1 MSRRLLNG
9 YEAAEAFYD
18 LFFEERKHFSL
29 RDYLDNSFCDEM
41 AEVNL
46 KQDTSRLLYH
56 VEGKYLSPTSVAE
69 YRALFEFARDYVIH
83 PDDRGIY
90 VELMD
95 PDHIAERQANAKHP
109 GFRFGHFRY
118 KLTDGTYRY
127 VEQVIISGRAYGLED
142 GVFRFYVFDVQNVY
156 SRFAGQTPKE
166 GHLFRSEVDDGTGL
180 LTKASFEDQTQAAID
195 KLRGKSW
202 CIVALDVEHF
212 KLFDEW
218 YGRAEG
224 DLLIARIGS
233 ILHRYIQTHKG
244 IAGYFGADDFAL
256 FVPYDQK
263 GLENLYEQVR
273 MTTLKFGF
281 SAGFRPAFG
290 IYMCR
295 KGDNIRDAIDHATS
309 ATNRAKKDFRK
320 RIHIFDPEIQIKAE
334 EEYRVLLDCMRAMQN
349 NEITFYLQPQCRI
362 SNRKIVGI
370 EALCRWIK
378 PDGTRIPP
386 DVFIPVLEKYGFITD
401 LDKYLW
407 EKVVISLKH
416 WLDAGHKAVPISVNV
431 SRIDIATIDIADYF
445 DKLCKKYGIDHHYIK
460 IEITESAYTE
470 NTHAVSD
477 LVSRL
482 RDLGFLVL
490 MDDFGSGYSSL
501 NMLGTLSVDA
511 IKLDAMFLNLD
522 GDNFN
527 KSVHIV
533 ESIVNM
539 AKIISL
545 PIIVEGVETQSQIDF
560 LSSIGCR
567 YVQGYYF
574 YKPMPREE
582 FEQLIQNSDMIDDR
596 GFVSK
601 SNEQFRLREFLDE
614 NVYSDA
620 MLNNILGPVG
630 VYTWKGEEVNIV
642 RFNQQFYEAVGVPD
656 FAERLDNIARFCPK
670 EDVPLL
676 LELLRHAKENRLNGS
691 TGVIHFYR
699 TDGSLSTFFMNF
711 YFLGDI
717 EDGYSRFYCSCR
729 DLTELSDLREQMSLI
744 AETTNDTLV
753 FLKIRNERQDMTVV
767 ANGLQNELGLTK
779 EALQQELSNS
789 SFWNRISS
797 RDSKA
802 ICGLVSRSLEQKED
816 FHITFRIRGA
826 SKNPFKLE
834 LSGNYVGNRV
844 PNVDFILTFHK

>member
-1 MSRRLLNG
+1 M
-9 YEAAEAFYD
+9 AFYD
-18 LFFEERKHFSL
+18 LFFDDRKHLSL

-46 KQDTSRLLYH
+46 KAGTSNLMYH
-56 VEGKYLSPTSVAE
+56 VEGKYLSPATVHNF
-69 YRALFEFARDYVIH
+69 RALFEFARDYVVH
-83 PDDRGIY
+83 PDDRDIY
-90 VELMD
+90 CGLME
-95 PDHIAERQANAKHP
+95 PDEILNRQASAKHP
-109 GFRFGHFRY
+109 GFRFAHFRY
-118 KLTDGTYRY
+118 KLRDGTYRY
-127 VEQVIISGRAYGLED
+127 VEQAVISGRAYGLED
-142 GVFRFYVFDVQNVY
+142 GVFRLYVFDVQNVY
-156 SRFAGQTPKE
+156 SRFAGQIPKE
-166 GHLFRSEVDDGTGL
+166 EHLFRSETDEDTSL
-180 LTKASFEDQTQAAID
+180 FTKSAFEDQAQAAID
-195 KLRGKSW
+195 KLRSNKW
-202 CIVALDVEHF
+202 CVITLDVEHF

-218 YGRAEG
+218 YGRSEG
-224 DLLIARIGS
+224 DLLIAHIGL
-233 ILHRYIQTHKG
+233 ILHQFAQSHKG
-244 IAGYFGADDFAL
+244 FGGYFGADDFAL

-263 GLENLYEQVR
+263 AVEHLYEQVR
-273 MTTLKFGF
+273 STTLDFGN

-290 IYMCR
+290 IYMCQ
-295 KGDNIRDAIDHATS
+295 KGDNIRDALDHATS
-309 ATNRAKKDFRK
+309 AANRAKKDVHK

-334 EEYRVLLDCMRAMQN
+334 QEYRILLDCMKAMQN
-349 NEITFYLQPQCRI
+349 DEITFYLQPQCRI
-362 SNRKIVGI
+362 SSRKIVGV

-378 PDGTRIPP
+378 PDGTRVPP

-407 EKVVISLKH
+407 EKIVIALKN
-416 WLDAGHKAVPISVNV
+416 WLDIGRKAVPISVNV
-431 SRIDIATIDIADYF
+431 SRIDIATIDIADHF

-470 NTHAVSD
+470 NTQVVTD
-477 LVSRL
+477 LVTRL
-482 RDLGFLVL
+482 RNLGFLVL

-501 NMLGTLSVDA
+501 NMLGSLNVDA
-511 IKLDAMFLNLD
+511 IKLDALFLKLD
-522 GDNFN
+522 GDHFS
-527 KSVHIV
+527 KSVHII

-545 PIIVEGVETQSQIDF
+545 PIIVEGVEYQNQIDF

-574 YKPMPREE
+574 YKPMSREE
-582 FEQLIQNSDMIDDR
+582 FEELMLSGDMIDDR

-656 FAERLDNIARFCPK
+656 FSERLDNITRFCPK
-670 EDVPLL
+670 DDIPLL
-676 LELLRHAKENRLNGS
+676 LELLQHAKENRLSGS

-729 DLTELSDLREQMSLI
+729 DLTELSDLRDQMSLI

-753 FLKIRNERQDMTVV
+753 FLKIRKDRQDMTVI
-767 ANGLQNELGLTK
+767 ANGLQSDLGLTK
-779 EALQQELSNS
+779 EALQQELSNYT
-789 SFWNRISS
+789 FWKRISS

-802 ICGLVSRSLEQKED
+802 ICDLVSKSLEQKEN
-816 FHITFRIRGA
+816 FHTNFRIRGA
-826 SKNPFKLE
+826 SKNSFKLE
-834 LSGNYVGNRV
+834 LTGNYVGDRV